1 MSVSSYGMASEVQE
15 PWEIILIW
23 SRMQELC
30 EMLKIWSGLWEIIS
44 VGSGFQ
50 ELQYAMR
57 RAGQNPT
64 DIEVQDLINKI
75 DNGSGTMDFEVIN
88 TISSWSTMFW
98 LINITLRR

>member
-1 MSVSSYGMASEVQE
+1 
-15 PWEIILIW
+15 L
-23 SRMQELC
+23 
-30 EMLKIWSGLWEIIS
+30 
-44 VGSGFQ
+44 Q

-88 TISSWSTMFW
+88 TISS
-98 LINITLRR
+98 